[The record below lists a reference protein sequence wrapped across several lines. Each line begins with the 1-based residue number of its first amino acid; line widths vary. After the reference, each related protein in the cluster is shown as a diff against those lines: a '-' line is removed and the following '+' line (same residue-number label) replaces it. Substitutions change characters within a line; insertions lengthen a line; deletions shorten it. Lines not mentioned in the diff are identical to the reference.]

1 MSAYLIAMVRVHD
14 PETYSKYTAL
24 TPDIISK
31 HGGRFIVRGG
41 AVETIEGP
49 EFKDRL
55 VIVEFPSAE
64 AMKTFHASEEYQ
76 KAVVHRRESAESTF
90 LLAEGVPPGE
100 KAPDSKVV
108 KSG

>member
-1 MSAYLIAMVRVHD
+1 MSAYLVAMVRVHD

-24 TPDIISK
+24 TPDIINK

-41 AVETIEGP
+41 PVETIEGP

-55 VIVEFPSAE
+55 VIVEFESAE
-64 AMKTFHASEEYQ
+64 AMKAFYASDEYQ
-76 KAVVHRRESAESTF
+76 KAIPHRHASAESTF
-90 LLAEGVPPGE
+90 LLAEGIPEGVR
-100 KAPDSKVV
+100 APDSKVV